1 MAKVKVESYQLRV
14 NNSEDE
20 TRKYDIACSLNVNN
34 NEVTNIDSG
43 NVIKDGVSVADFNR
57 WDATNL
63 NVTYRGITAEEQ
75 CAVNNAINEFIKN
88 ATTTAGKASL
98 NYNLT
103 EE

>member
-14 NNSEDE
+14 NNSTDE
-20 TRKYDIACSLNVNN
+20 TRVYDIACTVNVNN
-34 NEVTNIDSG
+34 NEVTGVDSG
-43 NVIKDGVSVADFNR
+43 NVTKQGTWVADFNR
-57 WDATNL
+57 NGDTLSVNYRNL
-63 NVTYRGITAEEQ
+63 TAEEQ

-88 ATTTAGKASL
+88 ATTTAGTASV